1 MPKKITQL
9 TALAGTVADTDLF
22 EVAEDAGG
30 GNFDSRKV
38 TFLQIKNSMT
48 SGLTV
53 GTTAIASG
61 TVGRVLFQGSGDVL
75 QQDSALFWDNTNK
88 RLGVGATPASTVR
101 LDVRAQGALSTDI
114 GFRLRNSGDSV
125 NLMEVRGD
133 GSFFFRNNAATMYM
147 YYDGSSTIEFAS
159 PTQLFLQTNT
169 SSAAM
174 NVMHNGTGAGTY
186 LGLRTQTT
194 SLFIYRNGNFHF
206 GASPQAGTGTNSLL
220 LESGTAPST
229 NVTDK
234 CYIYSQD
241 VVAGNAAPHARTEN
255 GDIVKVYSIGGWG
268 TPTGTLTRTTFDSGT
283 VTLAELAER
292 VAALISDL
300 KTGHQLL
307 KA

>member
-9 TALAGTVADTDLF
+9 TALSGTVADTDLF
-22 EVAEDAGG
+22 ELSEDIGS

-61 TVGRVLFQGSGDVL
+61 TVGRVLFEGTGNVVQEDA
-75 QQDSALFWDNTNK
+75 ALFWDPINR
-88 RLGVGATPASTVR
+88 RLGVGATPDSSSR
-101 LDVRAQGALSTDI
+101 LDVRLQGALSTDV
-114 GFRLRNSGDSV
+114 GLRVRNSGNSV

-133 GSFFFRNNAATMYM
+133 GSFFFRNNAGSMYM
-147 YYDGSSTIEFAS
+147 YYDGGSTVEFAT
-159 PTQLFLQTNT
+159 PAQLFIQTNT
-169 SSAAM
+169 TTANM

-186 LGLRTQTT
+186 LALRTQTT

-206 GASPQAGTGTNSLL
+206 GGSPQAGSGTNSLL

-283 VTLAELAER
+283 VTLAQLAER